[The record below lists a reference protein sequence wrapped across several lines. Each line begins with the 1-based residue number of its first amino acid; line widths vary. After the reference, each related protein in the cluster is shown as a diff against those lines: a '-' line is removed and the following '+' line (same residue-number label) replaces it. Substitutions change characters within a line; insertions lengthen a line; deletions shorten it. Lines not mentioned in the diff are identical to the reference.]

1 MRGISTFVRPLALSV
16 AILAAFPAV
25 AQEGSPIAIVERF
38 QENLIA
44 VMKEAQT
51 LGVKG
56 RYQRLAPEIE
66 RTFHLPLMVR
76 IATGKFWKAADQ
88 AKRDRLVE
96 AFRRM
101 SVSTL
106 ATLFDGYS
114 GELFETVG
122 EREGTQGTLLVETKL
137 RRVND
142 SAIDLAYVAK
152 KIKDRWWII
161 DVVLDKGI
169 SELTVRRSEYR
180 LQLKKGGVEGLIA
193 TLNAKADELLAK

>member
-1 MRGISTFVRPLALSV
+1 MQYFSTLVRALP
-16 AILAAFPAV
+16 FAV
-25 AQEGSPIAIVERF
+25 VVLTGLSAGAQEMTPTATVERF
-38 QENLIA
+38 QENLIS
-44 VMKEAQT
+44 VMKEAQA
-51 LGVKG
+51 LGVMG
-56 RYQRLAPEIE
+56 RFQRLAPEID

-76 IATGKFWKAADQ
+76 IATGKFWKKADK
-88 AKRDRLVE
+88 AKQKQLVE

-114 GELFETVG
+114 GETFKTVG
-122 EREGTQGTLLVETKL
+122 EREGSQGTLLVETKL
-137 RRVND
+137 LRIDD
-142 SAIDLAYVAK
+142 SPIDIAYVAK

-180 LQLKKGGVEGLIA
+180 LQLKKAGVDGLIA
-193 TLNAKADELLAK
+193 TLNAKADELLAE